1 MEPSKLLMEWLNRK
15 NFPNRKIFNSVF
27 IVKKSNLIFLFFT
40 FSLVF
45 SFHLQAVE
53 PYLNTTLTFDERAND
68 LLSRL
73 TLEEKVSLM
82 QNNSPAIERLG
93 IPAYNWWNECL
104 HGVARSGLATVFP
117 QAIGMAAM
125 WDTDKMFDIATA
137 ISDEARA
144 KHHDY
149 VSKGKRGIYQG
160 LTFWSPNINIFR
172 DPRWGRGMETYG
184 EDPFLTAEMAI
195 PFIKGLQG
203 NDPKYLKLV
212 ATAKHFV
219 VHSGPEAV
227 RHSFDVHPNEY
238 DMTETYL
245 PHFKRAVQE
254 ADVYSVMC
262 AYQRLNGEPCCGSK
276 YVEDIL
282 RNKWGLKGYI
292 VSDCDAVGDFY
303 WKNAHH
309 IVETPEEAAA
319 KAVKAGTDLNCGD
332 TYKHLVEA
340 VKKNLI
346 RESDID
352 VSVKRL
358 LMARMKLGMFD
369 SDKEVKYAQI
379 PISIVDCEK
388 HRLLALEAARK
399 SMVLLKNDKNLLPFS
414 KNIRKVA
421 VIGPNADNEEILLG
435 NYNGYP
441 SMKITPL
448 KGIREKLPKAAVKYA
463 LGCRWTDEFPYLT
476 PISDECFYSD
486 KSLKTKGLRAEYF
499 DNSQW
504 QGKPKHVRID
514 KKIDFTWGTTAP
526 FSDMNYD
533 QFSVRWRGV
542 IVPPVSG
549 TYAIGGEAFS
559 GFKLTLD
566 GKVLNF
572 GQSVHHAKKGFEKVL
587 LEKGKP
593 YEIEL
598 EYVQNKS
605 EYPYVRLLWDVP
617 GRDLKKEAL
626 DLAKKSDMVILCMGL
641 SPSLE
646 GEELNINIDGFY
658 KGDRT
663 DIKLPQVQTEL
674 MQEIV
679 KLGKPTVLVLLNGSA
694 LAVNWENENIPAIL
708 EAWYP
713 GQAGGTAIADV
724 IFGDY
729 NPAGRLPVTFYK
741 DIHQIPAFENYDMQG
756 KTYRYFGGDPLYE
769 FGYGLSF
776 TTFNYRLKSIP
787 TSVKSGENIPVSV
800 EVTNSGKRDGEEVVQ
815 LYVSLPDSKLRTPIR
830 ALQGF
835 RRIYLKAGET
845 KTIDF
850 LLKPNQFAA
859 RNEENIP
866 LVEAGKV
873 LISVGGKQPD
883 EKSIAAAKVV
893 QKSVEVTG
901 DKFYVNE

>member
-1 MEPSKLLMEWLNRK
+1 MK
-15 NFPNRKIFNSVF
+15 KINS
-27 IVKKSNLIFLFFT
+27 SALYLISIIAFLFFQG
-40 FSLVF
+40 SKPI
-45 SFHLQAVE
+45 E
-53 PYLNTTLTFDERAND
+53 RYLDTSLTFEERATD

-82 QNNSPAIERLG
+82 LYDSPAIERLG

-125 WDTDKMFDIATA
+125 WDTDEMFDIATA

-149 VSKGKRGIYQG
+149 AAKGKRGIYQG
-160 LTFWSPNINIFR
+160 LTFWTPNINIFR

-212 ATAKHFV
+212 ATAKHFA

-227 RHSFDVHPNEY
+227 RHSFDVYPNEY
-238 DMTETYL
+238 DMAETYL
-245 PHFKRAVQE
+245 PHFKRSIEE

-292 VSDCDAVGDFY
+292 VSDCGAISDFY
-303 WKNAHH
+303 EPDKHH
-309 IVETPEEAAA
+309 VVNTPEEAAA
-319 KAVKAGTDLNCGD
+319 MAVKAGTDLNCGD
-332 TYKHLVEA
+332 TYKHLVDA

-346 RESDID
+346 TESEID

-358 LMARMKLGMFD
+358 LLARMKLGMFD
-369 SDKEVKYAQI
+369 PDKEVKYAQI
-379 PISIVDCEK
+379 PISVVDCER

-399 SMVLLKNDKNLLPFS
+399 SMVLLKNENGILPFS
-414 KNIRKVA
+414 KGVKRVA

-441 SMKITPL
+441 SHPISPL
-448 KGIREKLPKAAVKYA
+448 QGIKDKLPNAEVKYA
-463 LGCRWTDEFPYLT
+463 PGCRLAEGMPFLS
-476 PISDECFYSD
+476 PIPENYFYVD
-486 KSLKTKGLRAEYF
+486 KKLETKGLKAEYF
-499 DNSQW
+499 DNVNCEGS
-504 QGKPKHVRID
+504 PKHVRVD
-514 KKIDFTWGTTAP
+514 KNIDFVWWTTAP
-526 FSDMNYD
+526 FPDMKYD
-533 QFSVRWRGV
+533 QFSVRWKGFL
-542 IVPPVSG
+542 VPPVSG
-549 TYAIGGEAFS
+549 IYAIGGEAFS
-559 GFKLTLD
+559 GFKLILE

-572 GQSVHHAKKGFEKVL
+572 GQSEHHSKKGYEMVK

-593 YEIEL
+593 YEFEL
-598 EYVQNKS
+598 EYVQNNT
-605 EYPYVRLLWDVP
+605 EYPHVQMLWDIQE
-617 GRDLKKEAL
+617 RDMKKEAL
-626 DLAKKSDMVILCMGL
+626 DLAKNSDLVVLCMGL

-646 GEELNINIDGFY
+646 GEEMNVNIDGFY

-694 LAVNWENENIPAIL
+694 LAINWENENIPAIV

-741 DIHQIPAFENYDMQG
+741 DIHQIPAFENYDMKG
-756 KTYRYFGGDPLYE
+756 KTYRYFEGDPLYE
-769 FGYGLSF
+769 FGYGLSY

-815 LYVSLPDSKLRTPIR
+815 LYVSLPDSKLRKPIR

-859 RNEENIP
+859 RNDENIP

-873 LISVGGKQPD
+873 LISIGGKQPD
-883 EKSIAAAKVV
+883 EKSIAEGKVV

>member
-1 MEPSKLLMEWLNRK
+1 
-15 NFPNRKIFNSVF
+15 
-27 IVKKSNLIFLFFT
+27 VKKTNSSALYLISIIVFLFFQG
-40 FSLVF
+40 SKPI
-45 SFHLQAVE
+45 E
-53 PYLNTTLTFDERAND
+53 RYLDTSLTFEERATD

-82 QNNSPAIERLG
+82 LYDSPAIERLG

-125 WDTDKMFDIATA
+125 WDTDEMFDIATA

-149 VSKGKRGIYQG
+149 AAKGKRGIYQG
-160 LTFWSPNINIFR
+160 LTFWTPNINIFR

-203 NDPKYLKLV
+203 DDPKYLKLV

-238 DMTETYL
+238 DMAETYL
-245 PHFKRAVQE
+245 PHFKRSIEE

-292 VSDCDAVGDFY
+292 VSDCGAISDFY
-303 WKNAHH
+303 EPDKHH
-309 IVETPEEAAA
+309 VVNTPEEAAA
-319 KAVKAGTDLNCGD
+319 MAVKAGTDLNCGD
-332 TYKHLVEA
+332 TYKHLVDA
-340 VKKNLI
+340 VKNNLI
-346 RESDID
+346 TESEID

-358 LMARMKLGMFD
+358 LLARMKLGMFD
-369 SDKEVKYAQI
+369 PDKEVKYAQI
-379 PISIVDCEK
+379 PISVVDCER

-441 SMKITPL
+441 SHPISPL
-448 KGIREKLPKAAVKYA
+448 QGIKNKLPNAKVEYA
-463 LGCRWTDEFPYLT
+463 LGCNLAEGLPYLSII
-476 PISDECFYSD
+476 PENYFYTD
-486 KSLKTKGLRAEYF
+486 KSMKSKGLVAEF
-499 DNSQW
+499 FPNSKLE
-504 QGKPKHVRID
+504 GTPKHRRID
-514 KKIDFTWGTTAP
+514 SKPDFVWWNKAP
-526 FSDMNYD
+526 FNDMPND
-533 QFSVRWRGV
+533 EFSVRWKGV

-549 TYAIGGEAFS
+549 EYTIGCDASS
-559 GFKLTLD
+559 GYKLTVG
-566 GKVLNF
+566 GKVLGSGRNI
-572 GQSVHHAKKGFEKVL
+572 HEAAKGNKTFYFEA
-587 LEKGKP
+587 GKP
-593 YEIEL
+593 YDIEV
-598 EYVQNKS
+598 EFIQNKS
-605 EYPYVRLLWDVP
+605 EYAHIQLMWNIP
-617 GRDLKKEAL
+617 GKNLKKEAL
-626 DLAKKSDMVILCMGL
+626 DLAKNSDLVVLCMGL

-646 GEELNINIDGFY
+646 GEEMNVNIDGFY

-694 LAVNWENENIPAIL
+694 LAINWENENIPAIL

-741 DIHQIPAFENYDMQG
+741 DIHQIPAFENYDMKG
-756 KTYRYFGGDPLYE
+756 KTYRYFEGDPLYE
-769 FGYGLSF
+769 FGYGLSY

-815 LYVSLPDSKLRTPIR
+815 LYVSLPDSKLRKPIR
-830 ALQGF
+830 SLQGF

-845 KTIDF
+845 KTVDF
-850 LLKPNQFAA
+850 LLKPHQFAA

-901 DKFYVNE
+901 NKFYVNE

>member
-1 MEPSKLLMEWLNRK
+1 MKRT
-15 NFPNRKIFNSVF
+15 
-27 IVKKSNLIFLFFT
+27 NLIFLFFIA
-40 FSLVF
+40 SIVF

-53 PYLNTTLTFDERAND
+53 PYLNTALTFDERVND
-68 LLSRL
+68 LLSQL

-82 QNNSPAIERLG
+82 LYDSPAIERLG

-125 WDTDKMFDIATA
+125 WDTDEMFNIATA

-203 NDPKYLKLV
+203 DDPKYLKLI

-227 RHSFDVHPNEY
+227 RHSFDVHPSEY
-238 DMTETYL
+238 DLAETYL
-245 PHFKRAVQE
+245 PHFKRAIQE
-254 ADVYSVMC
+254 AGVYSVMC

-292 VSDCDAVGDFY
+292 VSDCGAISDFY
-303 WKNAHH
+303 EPDKHH
-309 IVETPEEAAA
+309 VVNTPEEAAA
-319 KAVKAGTDLNCGD
+319 MAVKAGTDLNCGD
-332 TYKHLVEA
+332 TYKHLVNA
-340 VKKNLI
+340 VKMNLI
-346 RESDID
+346 SESDID

-369 SDKEVKYAQI
+369 PDKEVKYAQI
-379 PISIVDCEK
+379 PISVVDCEK

-399 SMVLLKNDKNLLPFS
+399 SMVLLKNDKNLLPFT
-414 KNIRKVA
+414 KNVRKVA
-421 VIGPNADNEEILLG
+421 VIGPNVDNEEVLLG

-448 KGIREKLPKAAVKYA
+448 KGIKAKLPKATIKYA

-476 PISDECFYSD
+476 PVSENCFYTD
-486 KSLKTKGLRAEYF
+486 KNLKTKGLNAEYF

-504 QGKPKHVRID
+504 QGTPKHTTID
-514 KKIDFTWGTTAP
+514 RKIDFVWETNAP
-526 FSDMNYD
+526 FPDMKYD

-549 TYAIGGEAFS
+549 IYAIGGEAFS

-566 GKVLNF
+566 GKVLTF
-572 GQSVHHAKKGFEKVL
+572 GQSAHHAKKGFENVK

-598 EYVQNKS
+598 EYVQNNT

-626 DLAKKSDMVILCMGL
+626 DLAKKSDLVVLCMGL

-646 GEELNINIDGFY
+646 GEEMNVNIDGFY
-658 KGDRT
+658 KGDPT

-674 MQEIV
+674 IQEIV

-694 LAVNWENENIPAIL
+694 LAINWENENIPAIV

-729 NPAGRLPVTFYK
+729 NPAG
-741 DIHQIPAFENYDMQG
+741 
-756 KTYRYFGGDPLYE
+756 
-769 FGYGLSF
+769 
-776 TTFNYRLKSIP
+776 
-787 TSVKSGENIPVSV
+787 
-800 EVTNSGKRDGEEVVQ
+800 
-815 LYVSLPDSKLRTPIR
+815 
-830 ALQGF
+830 
-835 RRIYLKAGET
+835 
-845 KTIDF
+845 
-850 LLKPNQFAA
+850 
-859 RNEENIP
+859 
-866 LVEAGKV
+866 
-873 LISVGGKQPD
+873 
-883 EKSIAAAKVV
+883 
-893 QKSVEVTG
+893 
-901 DKFYVNE
+901 

>member
-1 MEPSKLLMEWLNRK
+1 MKRT
-15 NFPNRKIFNSVF
+15 NSSALYLISI
-27 IVKKSNLIFLFFT
+27 IVFLFFQG
-40 FSLVF
+40 SKPI
-45 SFHLQAVE
+45 E
-53 PYLNTTLTFDERAND
+53 RYLDTSLTFEERATD

-82 QNNSPAIERLG
+82 LYDSPAIERLG

-125 WDTDKMFDIATA
+125 WDTDEMFDIATA

-149 VSKGKRGIYQG
+149 ASKGKREIYQG
-160 LTFWSPNINIFR
+160 LTFWTPNINIFR

-227 RHSFDVHPNEY
+227 RHSFDVYPNEY
-238 DMTETYL
+238 DMAETYL
-245 PHFKRAVQE
+245 PHFKRSIEE
-254 ADVYSVMC
+254 ANVYSVMC

-292 VSDCDAVGDFY
+292 VSDCGAISDFY
-303 WKNAHH
+303 EPDKHH
-309 IVETPEEAAA
+309 VVNTPEEAAA
-319 KAVKAGTDLNCGD
+319 MAVKAGTDLNCGD
-332 TYKHLVEA
+332 TYKHLVDA

-346 RESDID
+346 TESEID

-358 LMARMKLGMFD
+358 LLARMKLGMFD
-369 SDKEVKYAQI
+369 PDKEVKYAQI
-379 PISIVDCEK
+379 PISVVDCER

-399 SMVLLKNDKNLLPFS
+399 SMVLLKNENGILPFS
-414 KNIRKVA
+414 KGVKRVA

-441 SMKITPL
+441 SHPISPL
-448 KGIREKLPKAAVKYA
+448 QGIKDKLPNAKVEYA
-463 LGCRWTDEFPYLT
+463 LGCTLADGLPYLSII
-476 PISDECFYSD
+476 PENYFYTD
-486 KSLKTKGLRAEYF
+486 KSMKSKGLIAEF
-499 DNSQW
+499 FPNSKLE
-504 QGKPKHVRID
+504 GTPKHRRVD
-514 KKIDFTWGTTAP
+514 SKPDFVWWNKAP
-526 FSDMNYD
+526 YNDLPND
-533 QFSVRWRGV
+533 EFSVRWKGV
-542 IVPPVSG
+542 LVPPVSG
-549 TYAIGGEAFS
+549 EYILGCDASS
-559 GFKLTLD
+559 GYKLTVG
-566 GKVLNF
+566 GKVLGSGRNI
-572 GQSVHHAKKGFEKVL
+572 HEAAKGNKTFYFEA
-587 LEKGKP
+587 GKP
-593 YEIEL
+593 YNIEIEFI
-598 EYVQNKS
+598 QNKS
-605 EYPYVRLLWDVP
+605 EYAHIQLMWNVP
-617 GRDLKKEAL
+617 GKNLKKEAL
-626 DLAKKSDMVILCMGL
+626 DLAKKSDLVVLCMGL

-646 GEELNINIDGFY
+646 GEEMNVNIDGFY

-694 LAVNWENENIPAIL
+694 LAVNWENENIPAIV

-741 DIHQIPAFENYDMQG
+741 DIHQILAFENYDMKG
-756 KTYRYFGGDPLYE
+756 KTYRYFEGDPLYE
-769 FGYGLSF
+769 FGYGLSY

-815 LYVSLPDSKLRTPIR
+815 LYVSLPDSKLRKPIR
-830 ALQGF
+830 SLQGF

-845 KTIDF
+845 KTVDF
-850 LLKPNQFAA
+850 LLKPHQFAA

-883 EKSIAAAKVV
+883 EKSIAAAKVI
-893 QKSVEVTG
+893 QKRVEVTSN
-901 DKFYVNE
+901 KFYVNE